1 MMPVHAAHA
10 DERSEARAQMIRA
23 LTQRRDAACAK
34 LQELVEG
41 EDSEASCSSPESPLQ
56 YHPRRPRSVDV
67 PDAPSYS
74 WTERAAGDEP
84 QRPSQPKDHRPHTAM
99 QLRPTDPAVL
109 KSRHRK
115 SREAEPERQPQAQ
128 RKGMLSLFV
137 STLYN
142 AVARPSTSKAATP
155 ETGPHAP
162 PNGEGE
168 RKPPAEQQL
177 RSSQRSKPKDIRAEP
192 QRPRAQDP
200 HSRSF
205 DHHHHGRQLF
215 NSDQSQSFTYG
226 QRATLCK
233 KKSPAELQEE
243 LLALFGVAK
252 ESGAVVEVDGY
263 ESPPA
268 RSPARSP
275 VDREAPA
282 NFPSRSRTK
291 KAGSIQPF
299 RASQQAA
306 AHSRDAFYE
315 R

>member
-1 MMPVHAAHA
+1 M
-10 DERSEARAQMIRA
+10 RG
-23 LTQRRDAACAK
+23 T
-34 LQELVEG
+34 
-41 EDSEASCSSPESPLQ
+41 
-56 YHPRRPRSVDV
+56 
-67 PDAPSYS
+67 
-74 WTERAAGDEP
+74 
-84 QRPSQPKDHRPHTAM
+84 
-99 QLRPTDPAVL
+99 
-109 KSRHRK
+109 
-115 SREAEPERQPQAQ
+115 
-128 RKGMLSLFV
+128 
-137 STLYN
+137 
-142 AVARPSTSKAATP
+142 
-155 ETGPHAP
+155 
-162 PNGEGE
+162 
-168 RKPPAEQQL
+168 PPAEQQL
-177 RSSQRSKPKDIRAEP
+177 RSSQRSKPKDVRAEP